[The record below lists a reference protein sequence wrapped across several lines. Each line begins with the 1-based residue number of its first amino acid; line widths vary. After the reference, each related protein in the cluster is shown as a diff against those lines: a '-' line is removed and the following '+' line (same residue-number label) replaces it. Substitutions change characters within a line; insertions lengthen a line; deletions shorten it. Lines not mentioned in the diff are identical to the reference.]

1 MQLIILWI
9 GLGGDIVTK
18 GSLTFQLIRLA
29 IRHTWVNFGVIL
41 GAYIISSCFVRPAV
55 DAKCHH
61 VLSPWLLHV
70 IQLHA
75 AGPT

>member
-9 GLGGDIVTK
+9 GLVGDIVTK

-41 GAYIISSCFVRPAV
+41 GAYIISSCFVRS
-55 DAKCHH
+55 
-61 VLSPWLLHV
+61 LT
-70 IQLHA
+70 
-75 AGPT
+75 GPTCQFVL